1 MKSHQTFFSDHS
13 SMKLNY
19 KKKTGNKNK
28 HMEDELRNQ
37 KGSQKIPGEKLKWEH
52 KIFQVQ
58 NILRCSKSSFKK
70 KIYSNTG
77 LPQGTQKINNLTLV
91 T

>member
-1 MKSHQTFFSDHS
+1 
-13 SMKLNY
+13 MKLNY

-28 HMEDELRNQ
+28 PMEDELRNQ
-37 KGSQKIPGEKLKWEH
+37 KGNQKIPGGKLKWEH

-70 KIYSNTG
+70 IYSSTG
-77 LPQGTQKINNLTLV
+77 LPQETQKINNLTLV